1 MSLSLCSAFAQ
12 ELPEVIPP
20 SPTVANL
27 MQFEEVPVSYY
38 TGQPNISIP
47 LYSKAI
53 NGDLAINIGLSYN
66 TQGVKI
72 NNRSGWTGTG
82 WSLILS

>member
-1 MSLSLCSAFAQ
+1 MKKFVASTLTALAVMVSFMSYGQ

-47 LYSKAI
+47 IYSKAI
-53 NGDLAINIGLSYN
+53 NG
-66 TQGVKI
+66 
-72 NNRSGWTGTG
+72 
-82 WSLILS
+82 